1 MLTHH
6 GEGMC
11 QQTEVH
17 FQIRVC
23 PHLGGR
29 NRSRP
34 GSQTTFCV
42 CTQKDLVRHSEAG
55 MACCRYCC
63 SSVVQSCPT
72 LCDPWDCSMPSLL
85 SSSVIP
91 FSSHL
96 QSFPAS
102 ESFVT
107 LNILFEKKKKRFRH
121 FRNISIC
128 SFFYYPEN
136 VFPSLT
142 GENITIGLKSVTFY
156 HHSVFAKARNNL

>member
-107 LNILFEKKKKRFRH
+107 LNILFEKKKKGLGIFITSQ
-121 FRNISIC
+121 FAP
-128 SFFYYPEN
+128 FF
-136 VFPSLT
+136 
-142 GENITIGLKSVTFY
+142 TIQKMYF
-156 HHSVFAKARNNL
+156 HHLRGKT